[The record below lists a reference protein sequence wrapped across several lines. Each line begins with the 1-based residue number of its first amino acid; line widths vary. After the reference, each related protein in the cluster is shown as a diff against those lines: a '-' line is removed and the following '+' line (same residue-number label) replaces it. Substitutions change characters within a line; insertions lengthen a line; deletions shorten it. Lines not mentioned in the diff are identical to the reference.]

1 MVDISPQ
8 FCSMGWLLEE
18 EDPVFDHDQENG
30 LNFLSRERPET
41 SAGSI
46 DLHSPC
52 KNGEFNNEWFHQG
65 DDDHDQSGNKM
76 AKKLNHNASER
87 DRRKRMNSLYSSLR
101 LLLPPEDQTRK
112 LSIPATVSRVVKYIP
127 ELQREVERL
136 TEKKEKLMMS
146 KKICR
151 QENYTS
157 VVGLMK
163 KQQRNISKATQS
175 SSAITR
181 ISDREIIV
189 HSSAEKGNYSS
200 FSEAMMRLE
209 VQEGFAVLNA
219 SSFQS
224 LDATRLF
231 YTLHLQAQENQVIDT
246 EMLKEKVWPFQ
257 EKGEEVTLT

>member
-1 MVDISPQ
+1 MLDISPQ

-18 EDPVFDHDQENG
+18 EDPMFNHDQENG
-30 LNFLSRERPET
+30 LNYLSRERPET

-52 KNGEFNNEWFHQG
+52 KNGEFNNEGFHEG
-65 DDDHDQSGNKM
+65 DDHESNNKM

-101 LLLPPEDQTRK
+101 SLLPPEDQTRK

-151 QENYTS
+151 QEKYTS
-157 VVGLMK
+157 MK
-163 KQQRNISKATQS
+163 KQQRHRKATQS
-175 SSAITR
+175 SAITQ

-189 HSSAEKGNYSS
+189 QSSAEKGNYSS
-200 FSEAMMRLE
+200 FCEAVMRLE
-209 VQEGFAVLNA
+209 VQEGFLLLNA

-224 LDATRLF
+224 LDATTLF

-246 EMLKEKVWPFQ
+246 EMLKEKVWPFH
-257 EKGEEVTLT
+257 EKGEEITLT

>member
-1 MVDISPQ
+1 
-8 FCSMGWLLEE
+8 
-18 EDPVFDHDQENG
+18 
-30 LNFLSRERPET
+30 
-41 SAGSI
+41 
-46 DLHSPC
+46 
-52 KNGEFNNEWFHQG
+52 
-65 DDDHDQSGNKM
+65 M

-175 SSAITR
+175 SSASTITR

-189 HSSAEKGNYSS
+189 HSSAER
-200 FSEAMMRLE
+200 AI
-209 VQEGFAVLNA
+209 
-219 SSFQS
+219 
-224 LDATRLF
+224 
-231 YTLHLQAQENQVIDT
+231 TLHFLR
-246 EMLKEKVWPFQ
+246 L
-257 EKGEEVTLT
+257 